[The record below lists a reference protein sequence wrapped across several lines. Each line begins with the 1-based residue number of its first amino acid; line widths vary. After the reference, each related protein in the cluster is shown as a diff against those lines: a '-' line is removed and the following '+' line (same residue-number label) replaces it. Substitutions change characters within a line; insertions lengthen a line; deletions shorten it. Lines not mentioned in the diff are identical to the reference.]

1 MKLETNAS
9 DDGWDVWMVIEEAVP
24 DTDGTYFVGTVEEA
38 YAKEIVKRVNL
49 HDELVETLD
58 HMTSITETLMAWFSK
73 EMLQA
78 DKNSRNKA
86 IDAAKELIAK
96 ARPE

>member
-24 DTDGTYFVGTVEEA
+24 DTDGTYFVGTVEED

-49 HDELVETLD
+49 HDELVEALD
-58 HMTSITETLMAWFSK
+58 LISGGLENAVEDNPPMKRFWNKGI
-73 EMLQA
+73 A
-78 DKNSRNKA
+78 D
-86 IDAAKELIAK
+86 AK
-96 ARPE
+96 ALLERARNG